1 MTLAAPTD
9 IRWVGSRP
17 LRWVGSSVSG
27 MRFGLTSRT
36 RRRTRPR
43 ELRERALP
51 EGVKSSELTDS
62 EDIASVAGEL
72 ADRTRT
78 VNEMESQLEMIR
90 LRAES
95 QQERADIQQDRIDL
109 AVSDRLRAAAKRAA
123 AVDLIASREMPSRL
137 TLGPP

>member
-1 MTLAAPTD
+1 
-9 IRWVGSRP
+9 
-17 LRWVGSSVSG
+17 

-51 EGVKSSELTDS
+51 EGLKSSELTDS

-109 AVSDRLRAAAKRAA
+109 AVSDRLRAAEKRAA